1 MPQEVVAAAPPGG
14 SGHKGVGRV
23 MFCGIMYVYAAI
35 LSVYK
40 TSGLD
45 AK

>member
-1 MPQEVVAAAPPGG
+1 VPQEVIVAAPPGG
-14 SGHKGVGRV
+14 SGHKGVGLV
-23 MFCGIMYVYAAI
+23 MFCGIMYAAI